1 MLQALAISNYRS
13 VKDLIVDLGQLNI
26 VSGPNGSGKSSLY
39 KALRLLGDTASGR
52 LVSSLAREG
61 GLPSTMWAGPVRVGK
76 VRGKVLEEPHLRFG
90 FRTEDFNYAVQLGH
104 ATQGHSIGSAFAID
118 PQIKLEA
125 IWAGHAPRPSAMLAE
140 RNGPLLRVADA
151 AGKLAIIPRRLSNFD
166 SMLTEFSDPRLAPEM
181 MRLREIIR
189 AWRFYDHFRTDLQ
202 SPCRLPQLGT
212 YTPVMADDGADVAA
226 AIQTIIE
233 IGDKEALQETM
244 DDAFPGSRVS
254 VAVKDGWFRVLVS
267 QTGLDR
273 ELRASEL
280 SDGTIR
286 YLMLAAALLTPRSP
300 VLMVLNEPETSL
312 HPDLVAPLARLIER
326 AAKNTQM
333 IVVSH
338 SEPLKRALVA
348 SDKKT
353 RVIELYKEDGETLI
367 AGQGQF
373 DRPPW
378 TWPER

>member
-1 MLQALAISNYRS
+1 MLHVLAISNYRS
-13 VKDLIVDLGQLNI
+13 VKDLIVDLGQINI
-26 VSGPNGSGKSSLY
+26 VSGANGSGKSSLY

-76 VRGKVLEEPHLRFG
+76 VRGKVLQEPHLRFG
-90 FRTEDFNYAVQLGH
+90 FRTDDFSYAVQLGH
-104 ATQGHSIGSAFAID
+104 ANEEHSIESAFCLD

-125 IWAGHAPRPSAMLAE
+125 IWAGAAPRPSALLAE
-140 RNGPLLRVADA
+140 RNGPLLRVAGAD
-151 AGKLAIIPRRLSNFD
+151 GKLEIIPRRISNFD

-181 MRLREIIR
+181 MRLRETVR
-189 AWRFYDHFRTDLQ
+189 SWRFYDHLRTDLQ
-202 SPCRLPQLGT
+202 APCRMPQLGT
-212 YTPVMADDGADVAA
+212 YTPVMADDGSDVAA
-226 AIQTIIE
+226 ALQTIIE
-233 IGDKEALQETM
+233 IGDKESLQETM

-254 VAVKDGWFRVLVS
+254 VAVKEGWFQVLVK

-273 ELRASEL
+273 RLRASEL
-280 SDGTIR
+280 SDGTMR
-286 YLMLAAALLTPRSP
+286 YLMLAAALLKPREP

-312 HPDLVAPLARLIER
+312 HPDLVPPLARLIER

-338 SEPLKRALVA
+338 SEALKRALVA
-348 SDKKT
+348 ANENT
-353 RVIELYKEDGETLI
+353 RVIELHKEHGETLI
-367 AGQGQF
+367 AGQEHL

-378 TWPER
+378 IWPER